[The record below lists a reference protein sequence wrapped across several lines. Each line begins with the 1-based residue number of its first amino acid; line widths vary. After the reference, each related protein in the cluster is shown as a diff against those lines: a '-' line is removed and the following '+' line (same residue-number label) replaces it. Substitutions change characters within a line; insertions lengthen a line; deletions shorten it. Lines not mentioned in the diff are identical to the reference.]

1 MARFY
6 DIAWGRT
13 SNDKPRGIIAG
24 ALENG
29 SLDLWS
35 ADALLEKSS
44 NPLISQTT
52 KHSGAVKA
60 LQFNPFKSELLATA
74 GAKGEV
80 SWSLTLVLYRI

>member
-1 MARFY
+1 MSA
-6 DIAWGRT
+6 
-13 SNDKPRGIIAG
+13 DKPRGIIAG

-35 ADALLEKSS
+35 ADALLDKSD

-52 KHSGAVKA
+52 KHSGAIKS

-80 SWSLTLVLYRI
+80 GI

>member
-1 MARFY
+1 L
-6 DIAWGRT
+6 

-35 ADALLEKSS
+35 ADALIEKAE
-44 NPLISQTT
+44 NPLLSRTT
-52 KHSGAVKA
+52 KHSGAIKS

-80 SWSLTLVLYRI
+80 

>member
-1 MARFY
+1 MTGFLCDRFY
-6 DIAWGRT
+6 DIAWGRVT
-13 SNDKPRGIIAG
+13 TERPRGIIAG

-35 ADALLEKSS
+35 ADALAEKAD

-52 KHSGAVKA
+52 KHSGSIKS
-60 LQFNPFKSELLATA
+60 LQFNPFKAELLATA

-80 SWSLTLVLYRI
+80 KISL